1 MNPPWQS
8 ASAGCQWE
16 SSASNPRPKRQMVDD
31 AMGSAIQMSG
41 QTATTP
47 SLTSKEALVD
57 DVARLSAA
65 VLKPRPHPTAKSVWL
80 SELGAAVAA
89 RVRDCLHC
97 GSGSAVRA
105 LLTQTDTELDIHV
118 RVLRVKADGAAP
130 DGPADLRGW
139 MVLQQTVREKIA
151 ADGAL
156 MDLPAPCFESTERP
170 AAQAIEFCQCS
181 PEELPKQLE
190 RAGVTTVEDGRRTV
204 CFVVVV
210 GPPTEPIRTHMEAA
224 KSSSFVVSM
233 VPPVDS
239 EDEGDAG
246 EQGDGEDEGKTK
258 GTAGGAPPGLNKLE
272 QLKWRK
278 QHSSVSQP
286 LQLHQWWPRAR

>member
-1 MNPPWQS
+1 MEAADSHLRAVGRQLYGRCAEAGMSADPS
-8 ASAGCQWE
+8 ASPKA
-16 SSASNPRPKRQMVDD
+16 SS
-31 AMGSAIQMSG
+31 
-41 QTATTP
+41 
-47 SLTSKEALVD
+47 TSTKEFVVD

-65 VLKPRPHPTAKSVWL
+65 VLKPRPDAAGSKSVWL
-80 SELGAAVAA
+80 AELGTAVAG

-118 RVLRVKADGAAP
+118 RVLRVKTTAGP
-130 DGPADLRGW
+130 DGVGDRRGW

-156 MDLPAPCFESTERP
+156 TDLPAPCFESAERP

-181 PEELPKQLE
+181 TEELPKQLQ

-210 GPPTEPIRTHMEAA
+210 GPPTDPIRKHMEGA
-224 KSSSFVVSM
+224 KSSSFIVSM
-233 VPPVDS
+233 VPPADGD
-239 EDEGDAG
+239 DEGEG
-246 EQGDGEDEGKTK
+246 GEDDEGGGEGGDEGEGSSK
-258 GTAGGAPPGLNKLE
+258 GAAGAPPGLSKLE

-278 QHSSVSQP
+278 QNANVRTPHLP
-286 LQLHQWWPRAR
+286 CPAWPQR